1 MYTGGVSGSCWALGG
16 AYFLERDPFWSVV
29 TERSRFLRSVL
40 HVGGVF
46 DEESA
51 GALCETL
58 NAVRFYLRPLVS
70 STILADLVIFWCAAT
85 R

>member
-1 MYTGGVSGSCWALGG
+1 M
-16 AYFLERDPFWSVV
+16 
-29 TERSRFLRSVL
+29 TERSRFLYSVL
-40 HVGGVF
+40 HMGGVF

-58 NAVRFYLRPLVS
+58 NAVRFYLRSLVS
-70 STILADLVIFWCAAT
+70 STTFADLVKFWCAAT